1 VAEIETS
8 IVVALVVTAM
18 VLWIIR
24 RSPERPLPATRA
36 VVGIGAGAIGA
47 LVILTNVT
55 DLIPDALE
63 SLVGPIAIVAV
74 TAGLMLLMVWKL
86 AN

>member
-1 VAEIETS
+1 VAEIETA
-8 IVVALVVTAM
+8 IVVALVVIAM

-24 RSPERPLPATRA
+24 RRPERPLPATRA